1 MQEIEREI
9 IDQVRGRGAQIDA
22 KNFSWNRG
30 HPLAKLPS
38 GSVYMEVRVGSKQ
51 AIANWERTQLEDC
64 WDRVDRPEVRQ
75 EIERIVEILAP
86 ARIPRPTKPFE
97 VK

>member
-22 KNFSWNRG
+22 KDFSWNRG
-30 HPLAKLPS
+30 QPLAKLPS

-64 WDRVDRPEVRQ
+64 WDRVDRPEV
-75 EIERIVEILAP
+75 AP
-86 ARIPRPTKPFE
+86 GDRAHRRDTRASSHPEGQQSPLK
-97 VK
+97 